1 MPPDRT
7 TAPVGTASR
16 FSQALETGAPLSSV
30 GSAHPPS
37 LERGKACLTC
47 RRRRVKCDGARP
59 VCARCAK
66 SARAH
71 GEDPSTFVCI
81 YDAGIPK
88 VKPATSPNA
97 TKDSD
102 AIADLAAQIAELKEQ
117 LSQQRPQPPPQQPE
131 HSPQP
136 YASTSSH
143 TLDVNPPPT
152 WSTSTPTFSSSASST
167 NYYPAATATADH
179 TSTTLVW
186 SSTVGAPYSTG
197 PDLTDLAMA
206 ASPLYQLP
214 LPTINW
220 GALTHSSYPSDLP
233 SPGLFARLVDVYFA
247 KPHLATGLINE
258 RRFRQSLT
266 YLELPSDPRSPSPCL
281 LHAIV
286 ATAALLVPESFCA
299 PNEPRYWSPKSSLSS
314 HHAKLAERALDP
326 AFQRGRQLLQVVQA
340 SVLCCFC
347 AYTDARFG
355 DTWLVSAMAA
365 RLAVTVGL
373 NHVRRAPVGAAS
385 PDACASAGG
394 IGGAHS
400 RPENAHRRQRRIKD
414 KSMLAPTSDREEVD
428 ERASVFFFCYAA
440 DKMTSAATGWAA
452 AINEDDVTSLLP
464 HPPGS
469 EDTYEDP
476 LSSPLYLHN
485 PAFFTAC
492 PSHLTGALQLYF
504 KAYIL
509 LGRVVR
515 FLQRAPEP
523 VGSGYGRE
531 NDPDLR
537 ETPAFRSL
545 ERTISHFRLSIPREQ
560 SYAYYASHAG
570 IENTPFLVF
579 TILHVLTILL
589 HEPFCLGAEID
600 EHDSSFQKC
609 AAAAKAIVAS
619 VYELSGSSFEVG
631 LLASF
636 LNYLWAVAGRTLVR
650 ALALASRR
658 GDLTAA
664 AQLANDV
671 KALIGAMQANKSRV
685 GAITALNLQRLLL
698 HPFQVLAESVTGPS
712 QNSTASSTHSSSSST
727 PGGGGAAGATGRPT
741 GRSRADSVDEAG
753 HPDDEHYVPLH
764 EREPGMGRYNEEEG
778 ALEIDLEA
786 NVRSGSGASATMG
799 LGGGA
804 VKVASGSAWELLG
817 LGSGSSEADAL
828 MGMLDACGG
837 QETGLWDLAALGGG
851 Q

>member
-1 MPPDRT
+1 MPPDR
-7 TAPVGTASR
+7 
-16 FSQALETGAPLSSV
+16 
-30 GSAHPPS
+30 
-37 LERGKACLTC
+37 
-47 RRRRVKCDGARP
+47 DGARP

-71 GEDPSTFVCI
+71 GEDPSTFVCV
-81 YDAGIPK
+81 YDSGVPK
-88 VKPATSPNA
+88 AKQATSPTS

-117 LSQQRPQPPPQQPE
+117 LTQQRPPPPQQQQPE
-131 HSPQP
+131 PDHSPQP
-136 YASTSSH
+136 FASTSSH
-143 TLDVNPPPT
+143 TLDVNPPQPT
-152 WSTSTPTFSSSASST
+152 WSASTPNFSSSTASA
-167 NYYPAATATADH
+167 NYYPAATATTADH
-179 TSTTLVW
+179 TSTSLVW
-186 SSTVGAPYSTG
+186 SSTLTAPYSSSTTTG

-281 LHAIV
+281 LHALV
-286 ATAALLVPESFCA
+286 ATAALLVPESFYA
-299 PNEPRYWSPKSSLSS
+299 PHEPRYWSPKSSLSS

-385 PDACASAGG
+385 PDAGG
-394 IGGAHS
+394 ERGGPGGAPA
-400 RPENAHRRQRRIKD
+400 RTEEAHRRQRRLKD

-492 PSHLTGALQLYF
+492 PPHLTGALQLYF

-523 VGSGYGRE
+523 VGSGYARE
-531 NDPDLR
+531 DDPDLR

-589 HEPFCLGAEID
+589 HEPFCLAPDVD
-600 EHDSSFQKC
+600 EQDLSFQKC

-619 VYELSGSSFEVG
+619 VYELNGSSFEVG

-698 HPFQVLAESVTGPS
+698 HPFQVLAECVSGPS
-712 QNSTASSTHSSSSST
+712 HDPSQHPTSSSSSSSSLPT
-727 PGGGGAAGATGRPT
+727 PGATATSGRPT
-741 GRSRADSVDEAG
+741 TMGRSRADSIDEAG
-753 HPDDEHYVPLH
+753 HPVDEHYVPLH
-764 EREPGMGRYNEEEG
+764 ERQPGMGRYNEDEG

-786 NVRSGSGASATMG
+786 NRPGGLDTSASASA
-799 LGGGA
+799 L
-804 VKVASGSAWELLG
+804 KVASGTAWELLG
-817 LGSGSSEADAL
+817 LGTGLSSEANAL

-837 QETGLWDLAALGGG
+837 QESGLWDLAALGGG